1 MLVVELEALALL
13 VLLPPPPSTVCPT
26 RPHPFPS
33 ELPTV
38 TYRTFSRSE
47 FDRPWP
53 DVGVDGT
60 PLGEEGDTRTDVTF
74 LETRRCSYL
83 NRWNGVGGMG
93 QGQRAMTSEKSVSR
107 QKRK

>member
-13 VLLPPPPSTVCPT
+13 VLVPLPPPTVCPT
-26 RPHPFPS
+26 SCSPPFPS
-33 ELPTV
+33 ELPA
-38 TYRTFSRSE
+38 SE

-53 DVGVDGT
+53 DGT
-60 PLGEEGDTRTDVTF
+60 LGEEEDTRNDVTF

-83 NRWNGVGGMG
+83 NRWNGVGGNG
-93 QGQRAMTSEKSVSR
+93 TGAMESGKSVSR